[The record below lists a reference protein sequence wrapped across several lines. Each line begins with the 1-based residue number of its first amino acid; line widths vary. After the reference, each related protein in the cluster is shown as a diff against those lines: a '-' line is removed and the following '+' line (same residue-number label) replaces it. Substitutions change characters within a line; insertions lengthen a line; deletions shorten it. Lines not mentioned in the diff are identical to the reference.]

1 MRYLT
6 VRYLLVTM
14 RILTVRPRDPL
25 VGGGVKFFYQETSLG
40 HHEIS
45 HGEISPGYQENLLV
59 NKFPVFTVRKN
70 IFMLEN
76 VQCVA
81 LEFLFN
87 PQTLM
92 CVTPL

>member
-1 MRYLT
+1 M
-6 VRYLLVTM
+6 VNSF
-14 RILTVRPRDPL
+14 I
-25 VGGGVKFFYQETSLG
+25 SLG
-40 HHEIS
+40 HHEISHGEISLGDHEIS